1 MLFTA
6 ADLFFIFFIWLYSNQ
21 IKDYIILPVKFP
33 QSCEGVNHVHQH
45 QQNFD
50 GQLCKTCSLNNQK
63 RLLFYLVVLV
73 VSNLRKK
80 KNWQLI
86 GWVNVTVGFCPSST
100 CKGEEQWEQGVVT
113 GGGKNQKYT
122 SILSALNGQ
131 DARERDAHKLICQ
144 LHLLLVWLS
153 PELNKTIWIS

>member
-6 ADLFFIFFIWLYSNQ
+6 DLLFRFSIWLHSNQ
-21 IKDYIILPVKFP
+21 LKDYIILPVKFP

-45 QQNFD
+45 QENFD
-50 GQLCKTCSLNNQK
+50 GQLCKTCSLNNQQEVA
-63 RLLFYLVVLV
+63 LLLGVLV

-80 KNWQLI
+80 NNWHLI
-86 GWVNVTVGFCPSST
+86 GWVNVTGGFCPSST
-100 CKGEEQWEQGVVT
+100 CKGEDQWEQGVVT

-131 DARERDAHKLICQ
+131 DARESDAHKLLCQ
-144 LHLLLVWLS
+144 LHLLLIWL
-153 PELNKTIWIS
+153 K